1 MFPLLE
7 TITAFT
13 VIMLLL
19 SYLVKSLT
27 SVVKNHLDYYSNH
40 LASEVQDLVM
50 RLLGKPLAQ
59 VTVTVGGTTYKPFV
73 GIDWKQVGEEFLTA
87 ENFKALL
94 GPLLSQGQLEA
105 LEAQIEIHKGKMN
118 YAFSRRMKN
127 LSLVCGLALCL
138 LININAFTIWQTL
151 YNDGQTRAKFAAPE
165 YVEAVLERA
174 DGAGEAE
181 AGAQEPAA
189 DATAAAGA
197 GAADEP
203 AGEGAGDEGEQGENP
218 GAAGEGEDGRGNGG
232 EAEGAGAREGEAGPM
247 TKAELAEEREM
258 FTKELASFT
267 SEVNFGVGRIYDKTR
282 PLGPR
287 GFLVELLG
295 SLLTGILVSIGAPYW
310 HDLLRTLSRVRS
322 GAQPAGGG

>member
-1 MFPLLE
+1 MFTLLE
-7 TITAFT
+7 TIIGFT

-27 SVVKNHLDYYSNH
+27 SVVKNHFDYYSGH
-40 LASEVQDLVM
+40 LESEVRDLVM
-50 RLLGKPLAQ
+50 RLLGKRLED
-59 VTVTVGGTTYKPFV
+59 VKITSGGTVYRPFA
-73 GIDWKQVGEEFLTA
+73 GIDWKQIGDEFLTA

-94 GPLLSQGQLEA
+94 GPVLNQGQLEA
-105 LEAQIEIHKGKMN
+105 LEAQLEIHKGKMN

-138 LININAFTIWQTL
+138 VVNINAFTIWQTL

-174 DGAGEAE
+174 DGAEEEG
-181 AGAQEPAA
+181 GTQEPPAEP
-189 DATAAAGA
+189 TPGAGA

-203 AGEGAGDEGEQGENP
+203 AEEEAAIEGEQGDDP
-218 GAAGEGEDGRGNGG
+218 GAAPQGEGG
-232 EAEGAGAREGEAGPM
+232 M

-258 FTKELASFT
+258 FTRELASFT

-287 GFLVELLG
+287 GFLIELLG
-295 SLLTGILVSIGAPYW
+295 SLLTGILVSVGAPYW

-322 GAQPAGGG
+322 GAQTAAGAAGG